1 MGPIHRVIWFL
12 IFNSICLFQRK
23 LICSRKINVFK
34 HHKHSTIHE
43 PALPDWL
50 SKGLETWDCLTCDAE
65 SSLFCAWEFRPVV
78 HSRLWGKIKKPSENK
93 CRNKING
100 VRFHSFR
107 EKYWRNSNK
116 HLINPRWGCVLRK
129 GTGTRA
135 SDQQN
140 WARTSQKRF
149 SEAGRASEVKQPY
162 PVPAC
167 HSQSAQVPNTASQTS
182 CWPAVMCEHG
192 DRDWG
197 REGPADGL
205 SQLQGKMVNHVS
217 LDGSHKGTS
226 SLCALSS
233 LRNIPCAFPLVKS
246 PLIPRLGNSAIHEN
260 SMTRCVASRSS
271 NKILETGSM

>member
-192 DRDWG
+192 DGLGEGGSSRWPEPAPG
-197 REGPADGL
+197 KNGKSCLSWRLPQRHILPLCSFFSAEYPLCFSTGQVPTYPQARE
-205 SQLQGKMVNHVS
+205 
-217 LDGSHKGTS
+217 
-226 SLCALSS
+226 LC
-233 LRNIPCAFPLVKS
+233 
-246 PLIPRLGNSAIHEN
+246 NSWELHDE
-260 SMTRCVASRSS
+260 MCC
-271 NKILETGSM
+271 LP